1 MTLELQ
7 KRQLADLRADGNFS
21 SIHKLLLHLELDHII
36 PDELHLM
43 LRISDVLI
51 KALIDTA
58 RTYDRHQHRVSRIRR
73 SYKLFDGPLL
83 IYFL

>member
-1 MTLELQ
+1 MTLEPQ
-7 KRQLADLRADGNFS
+7 KRQLVDFRADGNFS
-21 SIHKLLLHLELDHII
+21 SIHKLLLDLELDHII

-58 RTYDRHQHRVSRIRR
+58 RTYDRHC
-73 SYKLFDGPLL
+73 KTLL
-83 IYFL
+83 PDFHISPAI